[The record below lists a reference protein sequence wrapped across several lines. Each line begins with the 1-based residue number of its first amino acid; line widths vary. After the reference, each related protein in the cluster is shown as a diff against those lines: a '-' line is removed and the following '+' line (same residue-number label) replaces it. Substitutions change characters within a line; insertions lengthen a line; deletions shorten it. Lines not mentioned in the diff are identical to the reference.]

1 MTKPTR
7 MLSRRQQSCVL
18 YSMHLTGEVSAPG
31 WSMRVERRA
40 LLRALGRLE
49 GRLVLTV
56 CERGLSVRSR
66 AGRVDLAGVGF
77 WASPVSVAAG
87 RLRRA
92 LACDYGGYAHL
103 EFGKGRLM
111 VNASCVPAREV

>member
-1 MTKPTR
+1 
-7 MLSRRQQSCVL
+7 
-18 YSMHLTGEVSAPG
+18 
-31 WSMRVERRA
+31 
-40 LLRALGRLE
+40 
-49 GRLVLTV
+49 
-56 CERGLSVRSR
+56 
-66 AGRVDLAGVGF
+66 VDVAGVGF

>member
-1 MTKPTR
+1 MTKPTHI
-7 MLSRRQQSCVL
+7 LSRRQQGCVL
-18 YSMHLTGEVSAPG
+18 YSLHLTGEVSAPG
-31 WSMRVERRA
+31 WSMRVERAELVRV
-40 LLRALGRLE
+40 LGALE

-56 CERGLSVRSR
+56 CERGLSMRSR
-66 AGRVDLAGVGF
+66 AGRVDVAGIGF

-92 LACDYGGYAHL
+92 LACDYGGCAHL

-111 VNASCVPAREV
+111 VNASCAPAREV